1 MNNFRCK
8 PIYLKY
14 PIFQTIYII
23 LWVPLGFIASWLLY
37 IGIIKIIYLIT
48 SAILNLLFP
57 VAFKFFAPSSEY
69 LIGIYIMF
77 CCITAFVYDLILLE
91 VGLELIKHFLNK
103 KNVDGG
109 YDE

>member
-37 IGIIKIIYLIT
+37 IGIIKIVYLIT

-57 VAFKFFAPSSEY
+57 VAFYFFAPLED

-77 CCITAFVYDLILLE
+77 SFITAFVYDLILLE

-103 KNVDGG
+103 KKIDGG
-109 YDE
+109 YGE

>member
-23 LWVPLGFIASWLLY
+23 LWLPFGLLASCILSM
-37 IGIIKIIYLIT
+37 GIIKIIYLIT
-48 SAILNLLFP
+48 SAILGAMFPDAFTLF
-57 VAFKFFAPSSEY
+57 VLSDRME
-69 LIGIYIMF
+69 GIFTSFYDRTM
-77 CCITAFVYDLILLE
+77 FVYDLILLV

-103 KNVDGG
+103 KKIDGE

>member
-1 MNNFRCK
+1 MNDFRCK

-23 LWVPLGFIASWLLY
+23 LWVPLGFIASWLLS
-37 IGIIKIIYLIT
+37 IGIIKIVYLIT
-48 SAILNLLFP
+48 STILNLLFP
-57 VAFKFFAPSSEY
+57 VAFYFFALSED

-103 KNVDGG
+103 KKIDGG

>member
-1 MNNFRCK
+1 MNNFRSK

-37 IGIIKIIYLIT
+37 IGIIEIIHLIT

-57 VAFKFFAPSSEY
+57 VAFYFFASSGD

-77 CCITAFVYDLILLE
+77 SCITAFVYDLILLE

-103 KNVDGG
+103 KKIDGG